1 MKLKLGEIAKLV
13 SGALHGDPNVVIS
26 GIASLQSAG
35 DGDITFLLEPKF
47 IKEANSSNA
56 AAVLSGVS
64 GKLEKPYI
72 YVGSPRTAMTLL
84 LSKFAPSETFPKGI
98 HKTAVVDETTRVSK
112 STSVGP
118 YVVIEGKTKIGA
130 RTTIGAHT
138 YIGSDCEIGD
148 DVVIYPRVTILP
160 RTIIRDR
167 VVIWSGTVIG
177 VDGFGFSTES
187 GEPAR
192 IPQIGRVVI
201 ESDVEIFAN
210 CTIARATMGDTVIG
224 KNTKLDCMVHIA
236 HNCRLGNNNLLAAA
250 TAIAGSVT
258 FGESVAVGG
267 QAGFAQHVKVGDR
280 SIVMGRAGV
289 TKDVPAHQVVS
300 GFPAQEHKKELE
312 LQAAVRHLPDVM
324 EKLKHSAPPTDRSE

>member
-13 SGALHGDPNVVIS
+13 SGTLHGDPNVVIT
-26 GIASLQSAG
+26 GIAPIQAAG
-35 DGDITFLLEPKF
+35 SGDITFLLEPKF
-47 IKEANSSNA
+47 VKDANTSNA

-64 GKLEKPYI
+64 GKLEKPFI

-84 LSKFAPSETFPKGI
+84 LSKFAPSETVPKGI
-98 HKTAVVDETTRVSK
+98 HKSAVVDESARLAK
-112 STSVGP
+112 SASAGP

-138 YIGSDCEIGD
+138 FIGADCEIGD
-148 DVVIYPRVTILP
+148 DVVIHPRVTILS

-224 KNTKLDCMVHIA
+224 KNSKLDCVVHIA
-236 HNCRLGNNNLLAAA
+236 HNCRGGNNNLLAAA

-258 FGESVAVGG
+258 LGESVAVGG
-267 QAGFAQHVKVGDR
+267 QAGFAQHVVVGDR

-289 TKDVPAHQVVS
+289 TKDVPPHHVVS

-312 LQAAVRHLPDVM
+312 LQAAVRHLPEIM
-324 EKLKHSAPPTDRSE
+324 ERLKQTTPPSDRDD